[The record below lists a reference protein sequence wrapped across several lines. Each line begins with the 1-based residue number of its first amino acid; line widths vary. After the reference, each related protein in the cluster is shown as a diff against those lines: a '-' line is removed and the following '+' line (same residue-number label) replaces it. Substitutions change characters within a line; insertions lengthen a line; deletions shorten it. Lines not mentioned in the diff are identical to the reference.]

1 MSKPLGCAGLW
12 NVFEADKTFVKTSQL
27 SCEDSTK
34 ECCQL
39 SPQLR
44 DLSICIVPLALGDGV
59 EFPSMV
65 MISGLWK
72 HLESVGWC

>member
-1 MSKPLGCAGLW
+1 MLSW
-12 NVFEADKTFVKTSQL
+12 VDKTFVKTSQ
-27 SCEDSTK
+27 SSREDSMK

-44 DLSICIVPLALGDGV
+44 DPSICIVPLALGERV
-59 EFPSMV
+59 ESPSVVV
-65 MISGLWK
+65 MISWLWK